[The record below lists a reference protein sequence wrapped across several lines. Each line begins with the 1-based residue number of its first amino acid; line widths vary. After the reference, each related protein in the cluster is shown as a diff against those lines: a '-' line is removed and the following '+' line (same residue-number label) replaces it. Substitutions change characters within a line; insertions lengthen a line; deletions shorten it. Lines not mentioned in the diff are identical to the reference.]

1 MSNGIVQVYYGEGHG
16 KSTVAFGTAIH
27 MAGSGK
33 TATIIEF
40 LKGKI
45 EAEQE
50 YLKRFE
56 PELKCFSFAK
66 SDKYF
71 LELSPEEQQE
81 EVMNQKNGFN
91 YGKKVASTGACDLL
105 VLDEILGLVDLQVIS
120 FEEFKQLIDSRPE
133 EMSIICTGRV
143 LDDRIR
149 ELADEIYNIT
159 PEK

>member
-1 MSNGIVQVYYGEGHG
+1 MSNGIVQIYYGEGHG
-16 KSTVAFGTAIH
+16 KSTVALGTAIH
-27 MAGSGK
+27 TAGSGK
-33 TATIIEF
+33 TAIIIEF

-45 EAEQE
+45 EAEQD
-50 YLKRFE
+50 YLQKFE

-149 ELADEIYNIT
+149 ELADEIYNII

>member
-1 MSNGIVQVYYGEGHG
+1 MNNGIVQIYYGEGHG
-16 KSTVAFGTAIH
+16 KSTVAFGTAVH
-27 MAGSGK
+27 MAGAGK
-33 TATIIEF
+33 SAIIIEF

-50 YLKRFE
+50 YLERFE

-71 LELSPEEQQE
+71 LELSQEEQQE
-81 EVMNQKNGFN
+81 EVMNLKNGFN
-91 YGKKVASTGACDLL
+91 YGKKVVTTGACDLL
-105 VLDEILGLVDLQVIS
+105 VLDEILGLVDLQIIS
-120 FEEFKQLIDSRPE
+120 FEEVKQLLDSRPE
-133 EMSIICTGRV
+133 EMTIICTGRV

-149 ELADEIYNIT
+149 ELADEIYNIA